1 MRGHAKTPSLPPA
14 PRRRGREQATTGRQ
28 PRWLNREVIAEVAL
42 GVVDTDGLDGLTM
55 RRVADELGT
64 GPASLYAHIA
74 DKNEMIEAALDLAIG
89 EVPVPE
95 VFDPD
100 RWADQLKEIARHTRE
115 VYGRHGDLARAGMGN
130 IPTGPNAL
138 RITEA
143 LLALLRAGGI
153 SDRVAA
159 LSTDMIGLYITAVAF
174 EEGIEANVGVKVDH
188 DQAFHERLQKFW
200 MSLPPDQYPNLV
212 AMAIPLTAGD
222 GNERFEFGLD
232 LIVRG
237 IASTA
242 IEPGLPSI

>member
-1 MRGHAKTPSLPPA
+1 MRGHAKTPALPPA
-14 PRRRGREQATTGRQ
+14 PRRRGREQAATGRQ

-42 GVVDTDGLDGLTM
+42 AVVDTDGLDGLTM
-55 RRVADELGT
+55 RRVADEMGT

-89 EVPVPE
+89 EVQLPE
-95 VFDPD
+95 VIDPD
-100 RWADQLKEIARHTRE
+100 RWADQLKEIARHSRE
-115 VYGRHGDLARAGMGN
+115 VYGRHGDLARAGLGN

-138 RITEA
+138 R
-143 LLALLRAGGI
+143 LVDVMLALLRASGAG
-153 SDRVAA
+153 DRVAA
-159 LSTDMIGLYITAVAF
+159 LAADMIGLYITAVAF

-188 DQAFHERLQKFW
+188 DQAFHERLRKFW
-200 MSLPPDQYPNLV
+200 MSLPPDQFPNLV

-237 IASTA
+237 IASRA
-242 IEPGLPSI
+242 AGPDLPSI